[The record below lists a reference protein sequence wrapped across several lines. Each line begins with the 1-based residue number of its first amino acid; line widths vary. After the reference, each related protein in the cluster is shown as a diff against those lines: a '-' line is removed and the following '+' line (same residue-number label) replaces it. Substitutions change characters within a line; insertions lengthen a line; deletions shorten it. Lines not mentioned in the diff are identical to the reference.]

1 MFGLLIGLFV
11 GMWALQIGLTA
22 LQLKHYKKTV
32 QEMSKRSSGYL
43 GVGVDKRKLGVG
55 SVVIL
60 VCNKDGIVVDSKK
73 MYGVT
78 VFQRFSHYNELIDK
92 HIDHIDL
99 REEDKLY
106 AATQLAVKNIKTQI
120 NTI

>member
-1 MFGLLIGLFV
+1 
-11 GMWALQIGLTA
+11 MWVLQIGLTA

-43 GVGVDKRKLGVG
+43 GVGVDKRRLGVG

-60 VCNKDGIVVDSKK
+60 VCNQYGIIVDSKK

-78 VFQRFSHYNELIDK
+78 VFQRFSQYNELIDR
-92 HIDHIDL
+92 HIDRIYL
-99 REEDKLY
+99 KEEDKLY
-106 AATQLAVKNIKTQI
+106 TATQMAVKNIKTQI
-120 NTI
+120 NAI